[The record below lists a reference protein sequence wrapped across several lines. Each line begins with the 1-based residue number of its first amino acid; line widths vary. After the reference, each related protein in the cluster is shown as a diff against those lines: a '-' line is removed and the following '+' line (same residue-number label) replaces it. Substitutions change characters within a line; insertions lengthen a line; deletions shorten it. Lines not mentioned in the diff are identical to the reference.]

1 MWCYITLYLP
11 SVCVQIAKSLFSFR
25 VSTDLRSIPGFQL
38 LGKPN
43 PPEILSN
50 KVILTPPAPGN
61 QRGAVWSEKTL
72 DYASWTVD
80 VDFRTTG
87 PERGSGN
94 IQVWLANK
102 GKDEIGTSSVYTAG
116 KFQGLAIVID
126 QYAGSVRASP
136 SSIA

>member
-11 SVCVQIAKSLFSFR
+11 SVCVQIANSLFPIR